1 MNEPFVI
8 SGNDP
13 RALLSAPLRGENAV
27 LIDLYELVDPGDWD
41 AGELLTQE
49 ALAFLDYSGME
60 VTIRHSPAK
69 PGESPRDEKVSFPLS
84 SSRLPGPGTDPGRQT
99 PARAVPDFIPGYGS
113 VTHFTGAFAHMG
125 ERARTTARVKPQTP
139 GQSKLVSLREAIER
153 AGLKDGM
160 TVSFHHHMRNGDKVV
175 NLVMQTIAD
184 MGIRDIHLAASGIFA
199 CHEPLVPLIES
210 GVITQISVNTF
221 NPGPVAK
228 AISQGKL
235 KKPCILRSHGGRPRA
250 IESGEMHIDV
260 AFIAAPTCDEMG
272 NLNGT
277 HGPSACGYLSYAYA
291 DAEYADTVV
300 AVTDNL
306 VPYPACPIE
315 IDQHLVD
322 YVVQVDSIGD
332 PNGIVSGTTKITTDP
347 VNLRIAHAA
356 AQLIDQAGYIK
367 DGMTFQTGAGG
378 TSLAV
383 AAEVR
388 EYMKRK
394 GVVGAFGSGGIHAYF
409 VKMLE
414 EGLFRA
420 LFDVQ
425 CFDLDAIR
433 SAARN
438 PSHMAM
444 SASMYGNPHTKGCI
458 VNRLDVMILGAT
470 EIDTDFNVN
479 VVTGS
484 DGVILGASGGH
495 NDCAA
500 GAKLAIIVTNL
511 LKGRLCVVRDRVTT
525 ITTPGETVD
534 ALVTEYGIAI
544 NPRRTDLLEKLKD
557 SGLPLV
563 DIHTLQEIGTR
574 LAGAP
579 VPQEFTDRII
589 GVVEYRDGTVIDVV
603 RQPKN

>member
-1 MNEPFVI
+1 
-8 SGNDP
+8 
-13 RALLSAPLRGENAV
+13 
-27 LIDLYELVDPGDWD
+27 
-41 AGELLTQE
+41 
-49 ALAFLDYSGME
+49 
-60 VTIRHSPAK
+60 
-69 PGESPRDEKVSFPLS
+69 
-84 SSRLPGPGTDPGRQT
+84 
-99 PARAVPDFIPGYGS
+99 
-113 VTHFTGAFAHMG
+113 
-125 ERARTTARVKPQTP
+125 
-139 GQSKLVSLREAIER
+139 
-153 AGLKDGM
+153 
-160 TVSFHHHMRNGDKVV
+160 
-175 NLVMQTIAD
+175 
-184 MGIRDIHLAASGIFA
+184 
-199 CHEPLVPLIES
+199 
-210 GVITQISVNTF
+210 
-221 NPGPVAK
+221 
-228 AISQGKL
+228 
-235 KKPCILRSHGGRPRA
+235 
-250 IESGEMHIDV
+250 
-260 AFIAAPTCDEMG
+260 
-272 NLNGT
+272 
-277 HGPSACGYLSYAYA
+277 
-291 DAEYADTVV
+291 
-300 AVTDNL
+300 
-306 VPYPACPIE
+306 
-315 IDQHLVD
+315 
-322 YVVQVDSIGD
+322 
-332 PNGIVSGTTKITTDP
+332 
-347 VNLRIAHAA
+347 
-356 AQLIDQAGYIK
+356 
-367 DGMTFQTGAGG
+367 MTFQTGAGG

-589 GVVEYRDGTVIDVV
+589 GVVEYRDGTVLDVV
-603 RQPKN
+603 RQPTN

>member
-1 MNEPFVI
+1 MSKMLKV

-13 RALLSAPLRGENAV
+13 KALLNAPLQGAEEIY
-27 LIDLYELVDPGDWD
+27 IDLYESVDPDQRD
-41 AGELLTQE
+41 AAELLTAE
-49 ALAFLDYSGME
+49 ALAALDFSSAKVFLCREDGTVSVE
-60 VTIRHSPAK
+60 TTAPAALSLEK
-69 PGESPRDEKVSFPLS
+69 TEKV
-84 SSRLPGPGTDPGRQT
+84 RDI
-99 PARAVPDFIPGYGS
+99 PDYIEHYGK
-113 VTHFTGAFAHMG
+113 VEKFTGAFTHMG
-125 ERARTTARVKPQTP
+125 ERSRTTSKIKTRTP
-139 GQSKLVSLREAIER
+139 GEVKLLSGIREAIEKS
-153 AGLKDGM
+153 GLKDGM
-160 TVSFHHHMRNGDKVV
+160 TVSFHHHLRNGDKVT

-184 MGIRDIHLAASGIFA
+184 MGFKDIHLAASGIFP

-210 GVITQISVNTF
+210 GVITQVSVNTF
-221 NPGPVAK
+221 NPGPVPK
-228 AISQGKL
+228 AISLGKL
-235 KKPCILRSHGGRPRA
+235 QKPCILRSHGGRPRA

-306 VPYPACPIE
+306 VPYPNCPIE
-315 IDQHLVD
+315 IGQHLVD
-322 YVVQVDSIGD
+322 YVVVVDSIGD

-347 VNLRIAHAA
+347 VNLRIADSAA
-356 AQLIDQAGYIK
+356 DLIEQAGYIK

-383 AAEVR
+383 ADRVGQ
-388 EYMKRK
+388 YMKEK

-409 VKMLE
+409 VKMLK

-433 SAARN
+433 SAAEN
-438 PSHMAM
+438 PKHMAM
-444 SASMYGNPHTKGCI
+444 SASLYGNPHTKSPI
-458 VNRLDVMILGAT
+458 VNSLDVMILGAT

-484 DGVILGASGGH
+484 DGIIMGASGGH

-500 GAKLAIIVTNL
+500 GSKLTIIVTNL
-511 LKGRLCVVRDRVTT
+511 LKGRLCVVRDHVTT

-534 ALVTEYGIAI
+534 VLVTEYGIAI

-563 DIHTLQEIGTR
+563 DIEELREIGIR
-574 LAGAP
+574 LTGAP
-579 VPQEFTDRII
+579 KAQEFTDRII

-603 RQPKN
+603 RQPK

>member
-1 MNEPFVI
+1 MSKMLKV

-13 RALLSAPLRGENAV
+13 KALLNAPLQGAEEIY
-27 LIDLYELVDPGDWD
+27 IDLYESVEPDQRD
-41 AGELLTQE
+41 AAELLTAE
-49 ALAFLDYSGME
+49 ALAALDFSSAKVFLCREDGTVPVETAAPAALSLEKTELVRDIPDYIEHYGK
-60 VTIRHSPAK
+60 V
-69 PGESPRDEKVSFPLS
+69 EK
-84 SSRLPGPGTDPGRQT
+84 
-99 PARAVPDFIPGYGS
+99 
-113 VTHFTGAFAHMG
+113 FTGAFTHMG
-125 ERARTTARVKPQTP
+125 ERSRTTSKIKTRTP
-139 GQSKLVSLREAIER
+139 GEVKVLSGIREAIEKS
-153 AGLKDGM
+153 GLKDGM
-160 TVSFHHHMRNGDKVV
+160 TVSFHHHLRNGDKVT

-184 MGIRDIHLAASGIFA
+184 MGFKDIHLAASGIFP

-210 GVITQISVNTF
+210 GVITQVSVNTF
-221 NPGPVAK
+221 NPGPVPK
-228 AISQGKL
+228 AISLGKL
-235 KKPCILRSHGGRPRA
+235 QKPCILRSHGGRPRA

-315 IDQHLVD
+315 IGQHLVD
-322 YVVQVDSIGD
+322 YVIVVDSIGD

-347 VNLRIAHAA
+347 VNLRIADSAA
-356 AQLIDQAGYIK
+356 DLIEQVGYIK

-383 AAEVR
+383 ADRVGQ
-388 EYMKRK
+388 YMKEK

-409 VKMLE
+409 VKMLK

-425 CFDLDAIR
+425 CFDLDAIK
-433 SAARN
+433 SAAEN
-438 PSHMAM
+438 PKHMAM
-444 SASMYGNPHTKGCI
+444 SASLYGNPHTKSPI
-458 VNRLDVMILGAT
+458 VNGLDVMILGAT

-484 DGVILGASGGH
+484 DGIIMGASGGH

-500 GAKLAIIVTNL
+500 GSKLTIIVTNL
-511 LKGRLCVVRDRVTT
+511 LKGRLCVVRDHVTT

-534 ALVTEYGIAI
+534 VLVTEYGIAI

-557 SGLPLV
+557 SNLPLV
-563 DIHTLQEIGTR
+563 DIEELREIGIR
-574 LAGAP
+574 LTGAP
-579 VPQEFTDRII
+579 KAQEFTDRII

-603 RQPKN
+603 RQPK

>member
-1 MNEPFVI
+1 MSKILKV

-13 RALLSAPLRGENAV
+13 KALLNAPLQGAEEIY
-27 LIDLYELVDPGDWD
+27 IDLYENIDPDQRD
-41 AGELLTQE
+41 AAELLTAE
-49 ALAFLDYSGME
+49 ALAVLDFSSAKVFLCREDG
-60 VTIRHSPAK
+60 A
-69 PGESPRDEKVSFPLS
+69 VSVE
-84 SSRLPGPGTDPGRQT
+84 TAT
-99 PARAVPDFIPGYGS
+99 PAALSLKKTVLERKIPDYIEHYGK
-113 VTHFTGAFAHMG
+113 VEKFTGAFARMG
-125 ERARTTARVKPQTP
+125 ERSRTTSKIKTRTP
-139 GQSKLVSLREAIER
+139 GEVKLLSGIREAIEKS
-153 AGLKDGM
+153 GLRDGM
-160 TVSFHHHMRNGDKVV
+160 TVSFHHHLRNGDKVT

-184 MGIRDIHLAASGIFA
+184 MGFKDIHLAASGIFP

-210 GVITQISVNTF
+210 GVITQVSVNTF
-221 NPGPVAK
+221 NPGPVPK

-235 KKPCILRSHGGRPRA
+235 QKPCILRSHGGRPRA
-250 IESGEMHIDV
+250 IESGELHIDV

-306 VPYPACPIE
+306 VPYPAGPIE
-315 IDQHLVD
+315 VGQHLVD
-322 YVVQVDSIGD
+322 YVVVVDSIGD

-347 VNLRIAHAA
+347 VNLRIADSAA
-356 AQLIDQAGYIK
+356 DLIEQAGYIK

-383 AAEVR
+383 ADRVGQ
-388 EYMKRK
+388 YMKEK
-394 GVVGAFGSGGIHAYF
+394 GVVGAFGSGGIHSYF
-409 VKMLE
+409 VKMLK

-425 CFDLDAIR
+425 CFDLDAIK
-433 SAARN
+433 SAAEN
-438 PSHMAM
+438 PKHMAM
-444 SASMYGNPHTKGCI
+444 SASLYGNPHTKSPI
-458 VNRLDVMILGAT
+458 VNSLDVMILGAT

-484 DGVILGASGGH
+484 DGVIMGASGGH

-500 GAKLAIIVTNL
+500 GSKLTIIVTNL
-511 LKGRLCVVRDRVTT
+511 LKGRLCVVRDHVTT

-534 ALVTEYGIAI
+534 VLVTEYGIAV

-557 SGLPLV
+557 SNLPLV
-563 DIHTLQEIGTR
+563 DIEELREIGIR
-574 LAGAP
+574 LTGEPKA
-579 VPQEFTDRII
+579 QEFTDRII

-603 RQPKN
+603 RQPK

>member
-1 MNEPFVI
+1 MAEPLI
-8 SGNDP
+8 ICGNDP
-13 RALLSAPLRGENAV
+13 RALLNAPLHGAAEV
-27 LIDLYELVDPGDWD
+27 VIDLYETVDEGDRD
-41 AGELLTQE
+41 AAELLTEE
-49 ALAFLDYSGME
+49 ALAFLDFSGLT
-60 VTIRHSPAK
+60 VTLRRPPAQ
-69 PGESPRDEKVSFPLS
+69 PGGGPVETRLPPLS
-84 SSRLPGPGTDPGRQT
+84 SPDYGAAAGQPTHAPRAIPNFIEDYGPVT
-99 PARAVPDFIPGYGS
+99 PFS
-113 VTHFTGAFAHMG
+113 GAFAHMG
-125 ERARTTARVKPQTP
+125 ERVRTGSKVKSRHP
-139 GQSKLVSLREAIER
+139 GEKKLLASLQEAIEKS
-153 AGLKDGM
+153 GLKDGM
-160 TVSFHHHMRNGDKVV
+160 TVSFHHHLRNGDRVT
-175 NLVMQTIAD
+175 NLVMKTIAD
-184 MGIRDIHLAASGIFA
+184 MGFRDIHLAASGIFA

-210 GVITQISVNTF
+210 GVITQVSVNTF
-221 NPGPVAK
+221 NPGPVAR

-235 KKPCILRSHGGRPRA
+235 KKPAILRSHGGRPRA

-291 DAEYADTVV
+291 DTQYADTVV

-315 IDQHLVD
+315 IGQHLVD
-322 YVVQVDSIGD
+322 YVVKVDSIGD
-332 PNGIVSGTTKITTDP
+332 PGGIVSGTTKITTDP
-347 VNLRIAHAA
+347 VNLRIAHVA
-356 AQLIDQAGYIK
+356 AQLIDRAGYIK

-388 EYMKRK
+388 DMMKARN
-394 GVVGAFGSGGIHAYF
+394 VVGAFGSGGIHSYF
-409 VKMLE
+409 VKMLQ
-414 EGLFRA
+414 EGLFRV

-433 SAARN
+433 SAAEN
-438 PSHMAM
+438 PRHMAM
-444 SASMYGNPHTKGCI
+444 SASLYGNPHTKGAV
-458 VNRLDVMILGAT
+458 VNSLDVMILGAT

-500 GAKLAIIVTNL
+500 GSKLTIIVTNL

-534 ALVTEYGIAI
+534 VLVTEYGIAV
-544 NPRRTDLLEKLKD
+544 NPRRTDLLKALAG

-563 DIHTLQEIGTR
+563 DIHQLQRIGTH
-574 LAGAP
+574 LTGTPAP
-579 VPQEFTDRII
+579 QPFSERII

-603 RQPKN
+603 RQPI

>member
-1 MNEPFVI
+1 MSKVLKV

-13 RALLSAPLRGENAV
+13 KALLNAPLQGAEEIY
-27 LIDLYELVDPGDWD
+27 IDLYETVEESQRD
-41 AGELLTQE
+41 AAELLTAE
-49 ALAFLDYSGME
+49 ALAALDFSSAKVFLCRESGTVPVE
-60 VTIRHSPAK
+60 T
-69 PGESPRDEKVSFPLS
+69 
-84 SSRLPGPGTDPGRQT
+84 
-99 PARAVPDFIPGYGS
+99 AVPAAIELEQTELVRDIPDYIEHYGK
-113 VTHFTGAFAHMG
+113 VERFTGAFTHMG
-125 ERARTTARVKPQTP
+125 ERSRTTARIKTRTP
-139 GQSKLVSLREAIER
+139 GEAKVVSGIREAIEKS
-153 AGLKDGM
+153 GLKDGM
-160 TVSFHHHMRNGDKVV
+160 TVSFHHHLRNGDKVT

-184 MGIRDIHLAASGIFA
+184 MGFKDIHLAASGIFP

-210 GVITQISVNTF
+210 GVITQVSVNTF
-221 NPGPVAK
+221 NPGPVPK
-228 AISQGKL
+228 AISLGKL
-235 KKPCILRSHGGRPRA
+235 QKPCILRSHGGRPRA

-306 VPYPACPIE
+306 VPYPACPVE
-315 IDQHLVD
+315 IGQHLVD
-322 YVVQVDSIGD
+322 YVVVVDSIGD

-347 VNLRIAHAA
+347 VNLRIADSAA
-356 AQLIDQAGYIK
+356 DLIEQAGYIK

-383 AAEVR
+383 AARVG
-388 EYMKRK
+388 EYMKEK

-409 VKMLE
+409 VKMLK

-425 CFDLDAIR
+425 CFDLDAIK
-433 SAARN
+433 SAAEN
-438 PSHMAM
+438 PRHMAM
-444 SASMYGNPHTKGCI
+444 SASLYGNPHTKGAI
-458 VNRLDVMILGAT
+458 VNNLDVMILGAT

-484 DGVILGASGGH
+484 DGIIMGASGGH

-500 GAKLAIIVTNL
+500 GSKLTIIVTNL
-511 LKGRLCVVRDRVTT
+511 LKGRLCVVRDHVTT

-534 ALVTEYGIAI
+534 VLVTEYGIAI

-563 DIHTLQEIGTR
+563 DIQQLREIGIR
-574 LAGAP
+574 LTGAP
-579 VPQEFTDRII
+579 KAQEFTDRII

-603 RQPKN
+603 RQPK

>member
-1 MNEPFVI
+1 MSKVLKVC
-8 SGNDP
+8 GNDP
-13 RALLSAPLRGENAV
+13 KALLNAPLQGAEEIY
-27 LIDLYELVDPGDWD
+27 IDLYESVDAAHRD
-41 AGELLTQE
+41 AAELLTRE
-49 ALAFLDYSGME
+49 ALAALDFSSAKVTLCREGGMTVVE
-60 VTIRHSPAK
+60 TASPTAAKPAESPAV
-69 PGESPRDEKVSFPLS
+69 ERDIPDYIEHYGKVEK
-84 SSRLPGPGTDPGRQT
+84 
-99 PARAVPDFIPGYGS
+99 
-113 VTHFTGAFAHMG
+113 FTGAFTHMG
-125 ERARTTARVKPQTP
+125 ERTRAASKVRSHLP
-139 GQSKLVSLREAIER
+139 GEKKLLSGIREAIEKS
-153 AGLKDGM
+153 GLKDGM
-160 TVSFHHHMRNGDKVV
+160 TVSFHHHLRNGDKVT

-184 MGIRDIHLAASGIFA
+184 MGFKDIHLAASGIFP

-210 GVITQISVNTF
+210 GVITQVSVNTF

-235 KKPCILRSHGGRPRA
+235 QKPAILRSHGGRPRA

-291 DAEYADTVV
+291 DAEYADTVI

-306 VPYPACPIE
+306 VPYPACPVE
-315 IDQHLVD
+315 IGQHLVD
-322 YVVQVDSIGD
+322 YVVVVDSIGD

-347 VNLRIAHAA
+347 VNLRIAESAA
-356 AQLIDQAGYIK
+356 KLIDEAGCIK

-383 AAEVR
+383 AAKVM
-388 EYMKRK
+388 EYMKAR
-394 GVVGAFGSGGIHAYF
+394 GVVGAFGSGGIHSYF
-409 VKMLE
+409 VKMLK

-433 SAARN
+433 SAAEN
-438 PSHMAM
+438 PKHMAM
-444 SASMYGNPHTKGCI
+444 SASQYGNPHTKSPI
-458 VNRLDVMILGAT
+458 VNNLDVMILGAT

-484 DGVILGASGGH
+484 DGVIMGASGGH

-500 GAKLAIIVTNL
+500 GSKLSIIVTNL
-511 LKGRLCVVRDRVTT
+511 LKGRLCVVRDHVTT

-563 DIHTLQEIGTR
+563 DINELREIGIR
-574 LAGAP
+574 LTGTP
-579 VPQEFTDRII
+579 KPQEFTDRII

-603 RQPKN
+603 RQPK

>member
-1 MNEPFVI
+1 MSQRFTI
-8 SGNDP
+8 CGNDP
-13 RALLSAPLRGENAV
+13 KALINAPLRGEREV
-27 LIDLYELVDPGDWD
+27 VIDLWESVDEAERD
-41 AGELLTQE
+41 AAELLTEE

-60 VTIRHSPAK
+60 VFLRRAPAQ
-69 PGESPRDEKVSFPLS
+69 PGGAPELGRVPPRSFP
-84 SSRLPGPGTDPGRQT
+84 RADDVPAPGRT
-99 PARAVPDFIPGYGS
+99 APDRAVPDYIEYYGR
-113 VTHFTGAFAHMG
+113 VEHFSGAFAHVG
-125 ERARTTARVKPQTP
+125 ERRRTGARVKSRTP
-139 GQSKLVSLREAIER
+139 GEQKVVALQEAIR
-153 AGLKDGM
+153 RSGLKDGM
-160 TVSFHHHMRNGDKVV
+160 MVSFHHHLRNGDKVT

-184 MGIRDIHLAASGIFA
+184 MGFQDIHLAASGIFA

-221 NPGPVAK
+221 NPGPVAR

-235 KKPCILRSHGGRPRA
+235 RKPAILRSHGGRPRA
-250 IESGEMHIDV
+250 VESGEMHVDV

-291 DAEYADTVV
+291 DAEFADTVV

-315 IDQHLVD
+315 IGQNLVD
-322 YVVQVDSIGD
+322 YVVKVDSIGD

-347 VNLRIAHAA
+347 VNLRIARDAA
-356 AQLIDQAGYIK
+356 RLIDQAGYIK

-388 EYMKRK
+388 EYMKEK
-394 GVVGAFGSGGIHAYF
+394 GVVGAFGSGGIHSYF
-409 VKMLE
+409 VKMLQ

-433 SAARN
+433 SAAEDPR
-438 PSHMAM
+438 HMAM
-444 SASMYGNPHTKGCI
+444 SASLYGNPHTKGCI
-458 VNRLDVMILGAT
+458 VNNLDVMILGAT

-479 VVTGS
+479 VITGS

-500 GAKLAIIVTNL
+500 GAKLTIIVTNL

-534 ALVTEYGIAI
+534 VLVTEYGVAV
-544 NPRRTDLLEKLKD
+544 NPRRTDLLERLRD

-563 DIHTLQEIGTR
+563 DIHTLRRIGEHLTGTP
-574 LAGAP
+574 A
-579 VPQEFTDRII
+579 PQEFTDRII

-603 RQPKN
+603 RQPK